1 MQRQN
6 AMTSDLCPSNL
17 KYGEV
22 KHGFRP
28 IISNNFLII
37 VTIGDGESS
46 AFSGGGG
53 GGGAADFARFLS
65 CIPCFWGV
73 LGP

>member
-1 MQRQN
+1 MN
-6 AMTSDLCPSNL
+6 SALCPSNL
-17 KYGEV
+17 KYGEA

-53 GGGAADFARFLS
+53 GGAAAAALPVSSRAFHRFGG
-65 CIPCFWGV
+65 F

>member
-1 MQRQN
+1 MN
-6 AMTSDLCPSNL
+6 SDLCPSNL
-17 KYGEV
+17 KYGEA
-22 KHGFRP
+22 KHEFRP

-53 GGGAADFARFLS
+53 GAAAAAFCPFSFLS
-65 CIPCFWGV
+65 CIFYRFWGF